1 MPGQIREFH
10 RAANPARAV
19 ELLQRTEVP
28 TGALV
33 IGPRP
38 PDSPFAGAEALVDL
52 GGLALDYIRLDG
64 DRLQIGAL
72 TPLQA
77 LVESPAV
84 NALAGGILAQAAQL
98 AAHFGLRNLATVA
111 GALADGDGP
120 PEVLLALLALDAQV
134 LVAGKGEQRIAL
146 AAYQPAPAD
155 LVLEVTVP
163 RPVAGLGGALARV
176 ARTPLDQAI
185 VVAVATAT
193 DTKLCVAVA
202 GAGAQPMRLE
212 ATVAGASMTD
222 RIASLAELAAANA
235 APVADY
241 RGSAEYRKAMAGVL
255 AQRAL
260 RNAFKNRMAA

>member
-1 MPGQIREFH
+1 MPTQIREFH
-10 RAANPARAV
+10 RAADSARAV
-19 ELLQRTEVP
+19 ELLQRTEMS

-33 IGPRP
+33 AGPRL
-38 PDSPFAGAEALVDL
+38 PDPPFAGMEALVDVRGL
-52 GGLALDYIRLDG
+52 GLDYIRTDG
-64 DRLQIGAL
+64 DRLHIGAL

-111 GALADGDGP
+111 GALAGADGP
-120 PEVLLALLALDAQV
+120 PEILLALLALDAQL
-134 LVAGKGEQRIAL
+134 LVAGTTEQRIAL
-146 AAYQPAPAD
+146 ADYRPEAAQ
-155 LVLEVTVP
+155 LLLEITVP
-163 RPVAGLGGALARV
+163 RPMAGLGGALARV

-193 DTKLCVAVA
+193 DTTLCVAIA
-202 GAGAQPMRLE
+202 GASAQPMRLQT
-212 ATVAGASMTD
+212 TVEGSSMSD
-222 RIASLAELAAANA
+222 RIGQLAELAAAKA
-235 APVADY
+235 APIADY